1 MNTKEIITTRVLVI
15 AGVKISS
22 GVKRRPRIRIA
33 GFWLKNFGFTDGTL
47 VTGEF
52 EEGRA
57 ILRAVGSGV
66 ETYSKFIGAIRKNG
80 GQITQV
86 KDSILNKKMT
96 PHFEMTGLWL
106 TRYGF
111 NIGDVIVI
119 YCHHGLIEVI
129 RLDIPNARGFR

>member
-1 MNTKEIITTRVLVI
+1 MNTKEIITTRVLVVGSI
-15 AGVKISS
+15 KSS

-33 GFWLKNFGFTDGTL
+33 GFWLKGFGFTEGTL

-57 ILRAVGSGV
+57 VFKAAGHGI
-66 ETYSKFIGAIRKNG
+66 ETYSKFVGGIRKNG

-86 KDSILNKKMT
+86 KDSPHNKKMT
-96 PHFEMTGLWL
+96 PHFEMSGLWL
-106 TRYGF
+106 SRYGF
-111 NIGDVIVI
+111 NTGDVIVI
-119 YCHHGLIEVI
+119 YCHPGLIEAV